1 MAIKP
6 PLRSLPIDTAESGF
20 YAGFNQIVTVGSKIL
35 IGVLILWA
43 AVWSEQA
50 GNVLKSIRSAVD
62 ANTGSWYMYVMTF
75 YILVCLALALWPAT
89 GKLKLGKPEDKPE
102 FSSFSW
108 FSMMFGAGIGIGM
121 LTYATGEPLFHFGT
135 NPEVIQGI
143 TEGSAENNVRS
154 AYKWSFLHW
163 GFSAWGCYAIV
174 GLSLAFFAY
183 SRGLPLTIR
192 SGLVPLFGKSL
203 SGPLG
208 HVIDIV
214 SVIATI
220 LGVSVTIGYGVSQF
234 ASGMFNITGATWM
247 MDAEGSPTVSAMLFA
262 LIVVM
267 VASTLSALSG
277 VGKGIKWLSNINMG
291 LSFFILAF
299 FLVFGSTFFGL
310 KALVV
315 GMWDYILALPA
326 MSVTVWSGDGDAES
340 VASKLAGWQ
349 GGWTIFYWA
358 WWVAF
363 APFVGLFL
371 ARISKGRTVR
381 EYVLGAM
388 IVPSVMCF
396 VWFAI
401 VGGTAIDLTL
411 NGGAGDAIT
420 GAGLSSQLFAMINFM
435 LSPSLATIMSIIIVI
450 LLLTYLVTSADSAV
464 LIINTI
470 AAAGDA
476 RQKPKV
482 HIIFWG
488 AALTT
493 VIGVLLVAGGLSA
506 INTAMIIA
514 ALPFSAVMALM
525 GIALFKALIR
535 DGMREKEGMAAE
547 QPAE

>member
-315 GMWDYILALPA
+315 GMWDYILALPS